1 MMSRFLFIECLDYL
15 CRKLIHMKDR
25 EVFAGSYTVRVGDI
39 NYGGHMGND
48 KALLLFHDARIHF
61 LEERG
66 YSESDIGGPGLIMG
80 DAHVYFKKEVFR
92 RDELKVYIHI
102 DDIREISFVMHYS
115 IMRDGIQ
122 VMHGHT
128 KMISFDYDKRRDVR
142 IPEAFL
148 KTFDN

>member
-1 MMSRFLFIECLDYL
+1 MNIECLDYL
-15 CRKLIHMKDR
+15 CCKFIQMKDKG
-25 EVFAGSYTVRVGDI
+25 VYAGTYIVRVGDI

-61 LEERG
+61 LEEREF
-66 YSESDIGGPGLIMG
+66 SESDIGGPGLIMG

-92 RDELKVYIHI
+92 GDELKVYIHI

-115 IMRDGIQ
+115 IMREDIQ

-128 KMISFDYDKRRDVR
+128 KMISFDYNRKRVVK
-142 IPEAFL
+142 IPEVFL
-148 KTFDN
+148 KTFYS